1 VIAPMRAGLSTLA
14 LLIGTSLSLA
24 QQPLRPSREAC
35 DANKLTGRPYVL
47 CLEKSMLESSREM
60 EALVERINGFIDMRS
75 DLAAA
80 QRSRWKSSLEEAQ
93 VLFVRFRNHECQ
105 AVAPFESSKPPQAP
119 GGGRLA
125 IGSFEERLLCLID
138 KNVTRIRELEFRYVK

>member
-1 VIAPMRAGLSTLA
+1 MRARLSVLA
-14 LLIGTSLSLA
+14 LLIGTSLALA
-24 QQPLRPSREAC
+24 QTPRPSREIC
-35 DANKLTGRPYVL
+35 DKASAGRPYVL
-47 CLEKSMLESSREM
+47 CLEKAMFDSNKEL
-60 EALVERINGFIDMRS
+60 EALVERILGFIDMRS
-75 DLAAA
+75 DLAPV
-80 QRSRWKSSLEEAQ
+80 QRGRWKSSLEEAQ

-138 KNVTRIRELEFRYVK
+138 KNVTRIRELETRYTK